1 MYRYI
6 TRYALTSL
14 FSPPTQPGL
23 LVSSIVVIIAT
34 LDPISNSEAEVENG
48 VTIDHPNRS
57 EAIYALAL
65 ACVTAFVVLGV
76 LCMDKMDKELPR
88 IVNLGM
94 FAILAVCWIVEACL
108 VTFRGPFEVTG
119 NGYFA
124 SWAAAATCTLAAF
137 NAKN

>member
-1 MYRYI
+1 MLYHYI
-6 TRYALTSL
+6 TIYALTAL
-14 FSPPTQPGL
+14 FSSPTQTGL

-34 LDPISNSEAEVENG
+34 LDPISKDN
-48 VTIDHPNRS
+48 TNRS
-57 EAIYALAL
+57 EAIYGLAL

-76 LCMDKMDKELPR
+76 LGMDKKDKELPR
-88 IVNLGM
+88 IINLGM

-124 SWAAAATCTLAAF
+124 SWAAAATCTMAAF